1 MKVDFVDFKLNVIHT
16 IQTFGVGPLCLPS
29 IGSTIKLPNK
39 KTYYVVKS
47 FVDYSKMGNSDHFYN
62 HARITVKEIPDD

>member
-1 MKVDFVDFKLNVIHT
+1 MET
-16 IQTFGVGPLCLPS
+16 YGAGPLCLPS

-47 FVDYSKMGNSDHFYN
+47 FIDYSKMTSKSDHFDI
-62 HARITVKEIPDD
+62 HARITVREFPDD